1 MNQSNKGKTHKPKP
15 NISQDNQANAIYV
28 PNYLDLNIAGS
39 KRLIKLIAHIHTVLS
54 KQRIPID

>member
-1 MNQSNKGKTHKPKP
+1 MMNQSNKGKTHKPKP

-39 KRLIKLIAHIHTVLS
+39 KRLIK
-54 KQRIPID
+54 